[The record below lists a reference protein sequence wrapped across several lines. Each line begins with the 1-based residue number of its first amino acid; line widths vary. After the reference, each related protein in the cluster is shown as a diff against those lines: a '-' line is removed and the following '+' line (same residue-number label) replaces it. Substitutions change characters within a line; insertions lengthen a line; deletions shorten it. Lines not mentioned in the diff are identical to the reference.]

1 MVSMES
7 RYDPAAVEPLIAAR
21 WNEAGAFS
29 VSPDDPG
36 EPYVI
41 AVPPPNIT
49 GSLHMGHALNLSI
62 QDALIR
68 HQRMR
73 GRKALWICGTDH
85 AGIAT
90 QNVVEKQL
98 RDEGLTRFDLG
109 REAFIRGVWEW
120 RAESGGTILE
130 QFRRLGCSLD
140 YANERFTMDDGYARA
155 VARVFVAL
163 HAKGLL
169 YRANRMINWCTR
181 CATAISDLEVEH
193 HDLEDVLYEIDYPL
207 ADGSGAL
214 TVATVR
220 PATLLGDSG
229 VAVNPAD
236 ARFAALVGG
245 EVIVPLVERQVPIV
259 ADEHVEV
266 GFGTGALKV
275 TPAHDPNDFEIGR
288 RHGLEEITVI
298 GFDGRMTEAAGHRY
312 AGLSSEEA
320 HQLVLADLRERGLV
334 RAERPLHHSV
344 GHCSRCGTRVEPLVS
359 LQWFCDMEQLAA
371 PATAAVRDGRVRFHP
386 KGQERIFFEWM
397 DAIRPWCVSRQLW
410 WGHQLPVW
418 YCSCGETIVQER
430 EPVACPTCGSAEL
443 RRDEDVLDTW
453 FSSALWPFATLG
465 WPDETPRLAAFYPG
479 HVLVTARDIINLWV
493 ARMLMTGIEFAGGLP
508 FTDVV
513 INSTIQAPDGRRMS
527 KSLGTGI
534 DPLELIAEHG
544 ADATRYGLLKMG
556 SSQDVRFSA
565 GAIEEGRGLCTKLWN
580 AARLILTA
588 TEPVA
593 GAPVVGEPIDAWM
606 LGRLDSAV
614 AEITDALERF
624 DCATAVKALY
634 RFAWNDVCDWYLE
647 AAKLRLYG
655 DDPEAKLA
663 VSQTLRHV
671 LDRTLRLA
679 HPFLPHL
686 SEAIWA
692 ELGEREL
699 LAAAVWPARGE
710 TPPDAEAE
718 RSVTAAIEL
727 IVALRR
733 TRAENDLKPRA
744 ELTVGAPAGLLGA
757 SVELVRGLGH
767 ATVVDGL
774 ADGGVPVLVAD
785 VPVTITGAGLA
796 EALRPRLEKRLVDV
810 LVELERAERKLADE
824 RFVNRAPAALVEA
837 ERAKAEGFRREVAEV
852 QAHLDEL
859 Q

>member
-140 YANERFTMDDGYARA
+140 YANERFTMDEGYARA

-193 HDLEDVLYEIDYPL
+193 HDLEDVLYEIDYEL
-207 ADGSGAL
+207 ADGSGVL

-236 ARFAALVGG
+236 ARFAGLVGG
-245 EVIVPLVERQVPIV
+245 EVIVPLVDRHVPIV

-508 FTDVV
+508 FTEVV

-744 ELTVGAPAGLLGA
+744 ELTVGAPAGLLGS

-774 ADGGVPVLVAD
+774 AEGRVPVLIAD
-785 VPVTITGAGLA
+785 VPVTISGAGLA
-796 EALRPRLEKRLVDV
+796 EALRPRLEKRLADV

-824 RFVNRAPAALVEA
+824 RFVSRAPAALVEA